1 MSKLSSDLSK
11 DKGYR
16 VSYDSFNISN
26 HSESEI
32 IFGHIM
38 NKFHQRVGAISN
50 AHAGAEFE
58 EIAFSFFQKQG
69 ISLIRNF
76 SVELGFSMKKKK
88 HRFDFGTSDP
98 KLIIECKSHRWTVGG
113 KVPSAKMTVWN
124 EAMLYF
130 YLAPK
135 DFKKIFFNKMGKFEY
150 VRYSQNNLI

>member
-1 MSKLSSDLSK
+1 
-11 DKGYR
+11 
-16 VSYDSFNISN
+16 
-26 HSESEI
+26 
-32 IFGHIM
+32 M
-38 NKFHQRVGAISN
+38 NKLHQRIGAISN

-88 HRFDFGTSDP
+88 HRFDFGSSDP
-98 KLIIECKSHRWTVGG
+98 KLIIECKSHRWTAGD

-135 DFKKIFFNKMGKFEY
+135 DFKKIFFTLLDKRKTTEETLVSY
-150 VRYSQNNLI
+150 YKRTYSHLIPDNVQFYEFDTLTGELFINTDL